1 MEWRHTLSGI
11 YSAHTSGLAQHSG
24 GRGNV
29 THAMQNATNEGP
41 AERVY
46 APMPRGDTELD
57 RLKPRVCGPDTQW
70 DMTQGQRQIEQATP
84 RARTFTTSMVQ
95 GMLSPQRTGPRNR
108 RDPRIQVGSR
118 GAPASSARTLFLWP
132 ERGARPEHHSELQ
145 IPAGRRAPSR
155 SIYPHP
161 EIHIQ
166 RSFFQ
171 SRLGY
176 FDSAPSQTFQNHRR
190 VTSPIPTSSWIFTR
204 RPCQTSIVADLMNGH
219 VSAPSVEVASL
230 SWTCQ

>member
-1 MEWRHTLSGI
+1 MGTSDPPLVWSGATRCHGI

-57 RLKPRVCGPDTQW
+57 RLKPRVCCPDTQW

-161 EIHIQ
+161 EIV
-166 RSFFQ
+166 FFH
-171 SRLGY
+171 SRFGPSTSHALLPLELTIGY
-176 FDSAPSQTFQNHRR
+176 SHA
-190 VTSPIPTSSWIFTR
+190 
-204 RPCQTSIVADLMNGH
+204 GH
-219 VSAPSVEVASL
+219 VKSS
-230 SWTCQ
+230 T